1 MRVQHQQENDMSNY
15 APGSWAVQGVEIVAN
30 HAGESFRVA
39 TVHGDHEPNW
49 NGRMHIAAL
58 QATARLI
65 AAAPDM
71 YALLQDV
78 VALLNDPDADG
89 FEARRVERKILD
101 ILDKVEGA

>member
-1 MRVQHQQENDMSNY
+1 MSNY
-15 APGSWAVQGVEIVAN
+15 APGPWVVQGIEVLAN

-58 QATARLI
+58 QANARLI

-71 YALLQDV
+71 YATLRDV
-78 VALLNDPDADG
+78 VALLNDPDADQ
-89 FEARRVERKILD
+89 FSADAVERKILD
-101 ILDKVEGA
+101 ILSKVEAA